1 MRVIALI
8 LSLVAVVGC
17 TTRAVPSE
25 RTYVDPDSR
34 VIDLAALA
42 VSNLGGRV
50 LAADRLS
57 GTITASFPS
66 AAEGPELILEARLD
80 RHVDETVVSV
90 VVHAGSRTAE
100 PEALEELRARFF
112 AELDAL
118 AERALPGTHLTPG
131 RAPTPWPA
139 PGPWPPVGRG

>member
-1 MRVIALI
+1 MRVVALA
-8 LSLVAVVGC
+8 LSLVAVAGC

-25 RTYVDPDSR
+25 RTYVDPGS
-34 VIDLAALA
+34 VVFDLVSVAA
-42 VSNLGGRV
+42 SNLRGRV

-57 GTITASFPS
+57 GTVTASFPS
-66 AAEGPELILEARLD
+66 AVEGPELILEARLD
-80 RHVDETVVSV
+80 RHMDETVVSV

-131 RAPTPWPA
+131 RAPTPWPS